1 MVGASLQRLL
11 NGFCRLLAILQ
22 LDFPKPEFSHSKS
35 EPRLSNTLIIM
46 MKLLVFS
53 TLLICAL
60 GYRVVPNMERGA
72 LNSDYLRKCVNASII
87 AIESYDQNG
96 NNGLSYDE
104 IKDVSNVKNF
114 VKLDI
119 HI

>member
-1 MVGASLQRLL
+1 
-11 NGFCRLLAILQ
+11 
-22 LDFPKPEFSHSKS
+22 
-35 EPRLSNTLIIM
+35 M

-104 IKDVSNVKNF
+104 IKDVSIVKKNRSSR
-114 VKLDI
+114 
-119 HI
+119 